1 MSATGSA
8 PSGLRDIDAAR
19 RIGWRASWRASW
31 RTSRA
36 FSTLVVLTALASS
49 GCATS
54 STGRI
59 TPEQAARADAEARHA
74 IANERAIS
82 AAELPQRTV
91 AVAPFRVS
99 SSDTLIAPLG
109 YGLADLLMTDLARS
123 SQIRLVDR
131 LQLDAIMRE
140 LDLAQSGKVDTT
152 TAPRVGRLVGARR
165 MVLGSLA
172 SGGDGALVIDAR
184 IADVATSELRDAVS
198 ATAPLDRIFD
208 AEKELAF
215 RLLRELGVQLTPAE
229 RAAVEQR
236 PTANI
241 SAFLAYSRGVRFEAL
256 GDYGAATQEFR
267 RALTIDP
274 SFQMAGAR
282 LGGTST
288 ASAVQQTR
296 AASMVTQRVN
306 GTFTSPVGGSNLG
319 GAVDPAYPGSDAV
332 TGTLIITVTAPAGS
346 AP

>member
-1 MSATGSA
+1 MRLEPSIAASA
-8 PSGLRDIDAAR
+8 PRGSTAPRH
-19 RIGWRASWRASW
+19 
-31 RTSRA
+31 RTPRTL
-36 FSTLVVLTALASS
+36 STLLVVALLAAS

-54 STGRI
+54 GMGRV
-59 TPEQAARADAEARHA
+59 TPEQAARADAAARRA
-74 IANERAIS
+74 IANERAIN

-140 LDLAQSGKVDTT
+140 LDLAQSGRVDTT

-165 MVLGSLA
+165 MVLGNLT
-172 SGGDGALVIDAR
+172 SGGGGALVIDAR
-184 IADVATSELRDAVS
+184 IADVATSELRHAVS

-236 PTANI
+236 PTANV

-282 LGGTST
+282 LGVG
-288 ASAVQQTR
+288 SAAPAMLRTR
-296 AASMVTQRVN
+296 AASVVTQRVN
-306 GTFTSPVGGSNLG
+306 GTFTSPVGGSDLG
-319 GAVDPAYPGSDAV
+319 GVADPAFPASGAV

-346 AP
+346 EP

>member
-1 MSATGSA
+1 MSVMRGVATPSSCPRSVARTARARGALSIAILAALVSA
-8 PSGLRDIDAAR
+8 
-19 RIGWRASWRASW
+19 
-31 RTSRA
+31 
-36 FSTLVVLTALASS
+36 

-54 STGRI
+54 HTGHV
-59 TPEQAARADAEARHA
+59 TPAQAARADADARRA
-74 IANERAIS
+74 IANERAID
-82 AAELPQRTV
+82 AATIPAHTL
-91 AVAPFRVS
+91 AVAPFRIN
-99 SSDTLIAPLG
+99 SSDTLIAPLS

-140 LDLAQSGKVDTT
+140 LDLAQSGRVDTA

-165 MVLGSLA
+165 MVLGSLS
-172 SGGDGALVIDAR
+172 SGRAGELVVDAR

-208 AEKELAF
+208 AEKALAF
-215 RLLRELGVQLTPAE
+215 RLLNELGVQLTPAE
-229 RAAVEQR
+229 RAAIEQR

-256 GDYGAATQEFR
+256 GNYGAAEQEFQ

-274 SFQMAGAR
+274 SFDMAGAR
-282 LGGTST
+282 PGGAATVSAAQRARV
-288 ASAVQQTR
+288 ASA
-296 AASMVTQRVN
+296 VTQRVN

-319 GAVDPAYPGSDAV
+319 GPVDPAFPGTNGV
-332 TGTLIITVTAPAGS
+332 TGTLIITVTAPAS
-346 AP
+346 SPPP

>member
-1 MSATGSA
+1 MSAPNGGA
-8 PSGLRDIDAAR
+8 P
-19 RIGWRASWRASW
+19 RAIRA
-31 RTSRA
+31 T
-36 FSTLVVLTALASS
+36 TALIIMATFAAA

-54 STGRI
+54 GAGRI
-59 TPEQAARADAEARHA
+59 TPEQAARADADARRA
-74 IANERAIS
+74 IANERAI
-82 AAELPQRTV
+82 ATAELPPRTV

-140 LDLAQSGKVDTT
+140 LDLAQSGRVDTA

-165 MVLGSLA
+165 MVLGALA
-172 SGGDGALVIDAR
+172 ARGGGSLVIDAR
-184 IADVATSELRDAVS
+184 VADVATSELRDAVS

-229 RAAVEQR
+229 RVAIEQR

-241 SAFLAYSRGVRFEAL
+241 SAFLAYSRGVRFETL
-256 GDYGAATQEFR
+256 GNYGAATQEFR

-274 SFQMAGAR
+274 SFQMASAR
-282 LGGTST
+282 LGGSAT
-288 ASAVQQTR
+288 ASATQQSR
-296 AASMVTQRVN
+296 AASAVAQRVN
-306 GTFTSPVGGSNLG
+306 GTFTSPVGGASLG
-319 GAVDPAYPGSDAV
+319 GPVDPAFPGAGAV
-332 TGTLIITVTAPAGS
+332 TGTLIITVTAPGGGEH
-346 AP
+346 

>member
-1 MSATGSA
+1 M
-8 PSGLRDIDAAR
+8 SGLHR
-19 RIGWRASWRASW
+19 RASLPTFALI
-31 RTSRA
+31 A
-36 FSTLVVLTALASS
+36 GVALAAA

-54 STGRI
+54 GAGRV
-59 TPEQAARADAEARHA
+59 TPEQAARADADARRA
-74 IANERAIS
+74 IANEQAIS
-82 AAELPQRTV
+82 AAALPQRTV
-91 AVAPFRVS
+91 AVAPFHVS

-140 LDLAQSGKVDTT
+140 LDLARAGRVDTT

-172 SGGDGALVIDAR
+172 SRGTDALVIDAR
-184 IADVATSELRDAVS
+184 VADVATSELRDAVS

-236 PTANI
+236 PTANV

-267 RALTIDP
+267 RALAIDP

-282 LGGTST
+282 LGGGASASAAQRSRA
-288 ASAVQQTR
+288 ASAV
-296 AASMVTQRVN
+296 AQRVN
-306 GTFTSPVGGSNLG
+306 GTFTSPVGGANLG
-319 GAVDPAYPGSDAV
+319 GPVDPAFPGGGAV
-332 TGTLIITVTAPAGS
+332 TGTLIITVTAPGGQ
-346 AP
+346 P